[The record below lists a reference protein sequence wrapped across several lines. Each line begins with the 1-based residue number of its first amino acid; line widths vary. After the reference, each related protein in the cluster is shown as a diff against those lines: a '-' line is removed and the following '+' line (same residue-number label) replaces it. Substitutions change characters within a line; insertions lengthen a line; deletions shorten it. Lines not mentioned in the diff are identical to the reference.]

1 MLPVKENLNFPKAKS
16 FLSSLG
22 LSAVEA
28 DHLPIGGRLQFFVE
42 NWQVVTNDPW
52 VISAISGYHIPF
64 TVIPHQG
71 FLPSH
76 KVSVEDGILIGKE
89 LGELIQKQAI
99 HPVLEHD
106 YNTGFVSNL
115 FVIPKKG
122 GGQRPVFNLRQLNQ
136 FIKYEHFK
144 MEGIHMLRDLLK
156 PNDFMAKI
164 DLKDAY
170 FTVPLWK
177 GHQKFLRFLWKGT
190 QWEFACLP
198 FEIGSPPRVF
208 TKILN
213 PVIGLSRK
221 QGISLI
227 IYLDDFLLMA
237 STEET
242 LSYNVTLMFTLLEM
256 LGFVVNYQK
265 SQLNPT
271 QSIEFLGFHIYSV
284 TLNISFPLDK
294 VKRIR
299 KECQRVV
306 ENTDITIR
314 ELARLL
320 GKLSASIQTVFPAPL
335 HYRHIQGIKKCSLAF
350 HGGYECQLCWTAEA
364 LEELKW
370 WRDHLSAW
378 IGRAILQ
385 SPPQLTI
392 ETDASIMGWG
402 ACCGKLQTRGLW
414 SQSERLLHINCLE
427 LLAGRF
433 ALKSFLRNKR
443 NIHVKL
449 MMDNTTA
456 VSYINKMGGPTSYT
470 ECKYGG
476 PLCRRLERAV

>member
-28 DHLPIGGRLQFFVE
+28 NHLPIAGRLQFFVE

-76 KVSVEDGILIGKE
+76 KVSVEDRILIGKE

-99 HPVLEHD
+99 HPVLEHN

-122 GGQRPVFNLRQLNQ
+122 GGQRPVFNLPQLNQ

-170 FTVPLWK
+170 FTVPIWK

-198 FEIGSPPRVF
+198 FEIGSAPRVF

-213 PVIGLSRK
+213 PVIGLLRK
-221 QGISLI
+221 QGIRLI
-227 IYLDDFLLMA
+227 IYFDDFLLMA

-242 LSYNVTLMFTLLEM
+242 LSYNVTLMVTLLEM

-284 TLNISFPLDK
+284 TLNISLPLDK

-335 HYRHIQGIKKCSLAF
+335 HYHHIQAVKKRSLAF
-350 HGGYECQLCWTAEA
+350 HG
-364 LEELKW
+364 
-370 WRDHLSAW
+370 D
-378 IGRAILQ
+378 
-385 SPPQLTI
+385 
-392 ETDASIMGWG
+392 
-402 ACCGKLQTRGLW
+402 
-414 SQSERLLHINCLE
+414 
-427 LLAGRF
+427 
-433 ALKSFLRNKR
+433 
-443 NIHVKL
+443 
-449 MMDNTTA
+449 
-456 VSYINKMGGPTSYT
+456 
-470 ECKYGG
+470 
-476 PLCRRLERAV
+476 